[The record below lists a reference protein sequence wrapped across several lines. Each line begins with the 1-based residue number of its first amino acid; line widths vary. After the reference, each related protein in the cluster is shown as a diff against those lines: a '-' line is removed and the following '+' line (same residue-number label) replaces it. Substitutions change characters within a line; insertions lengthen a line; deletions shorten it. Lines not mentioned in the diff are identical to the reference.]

1 MIRRRILLLL
11 APLVGV
17 AAGVLPAPLVGQSLD
32 LAELFIEQ
40 GRLDDARTEVDA
52 WFEIRGSAATPQQ
65 IQHGLWLQGRLLP
78 DRARARARLEQL
90 VTSYPEGPY
99 TARALNWLADFAEQA
114 GEMEAAVAYQ
124 RQVVRDFPATPAA
137 AVARDWLDV
146 RGVGVDAEVRVAA
159 ADPVSVADSAAPPR
173 APAADSLPPAA
184 AVPLP
189 TDSAAAGAAA
199 VPVAARDSVAAG
211 AVAAERP
218 APPVRADS
226 SAAEEAAAPA
236 AARTDSAAAAPEV
249 PEAARGAPF
258 PGAATGGAWAVQ
270 IGAFRNRVGAGGL
283 VDELVAAGFDAR
295 LVGLPASALYRVRV
309 GRFDD
314 ATAAEAALSRL
325 RAAGHDG
332 AVVSDARREL
342 AVAR

>member
-52 WFEIRGSAATPQQ
+52 WFEIRGSAATPRQ

-90 VTSYPEGPY
+90 VASYPEGPY

-146 RGVGVDAEVRVAA
+146 RGVGVDAEIRVAA

-199 VPVAARDSVAAG
+199 APVAARDSVAAG

-226 SAAEEAAAPA
+226 AAAEEAAAPA